1 MLWYAMVWYDECD
14 SMRLYAMVWDSN
26 AMLWDFNAM
35 LWDFNAML
43 CYGVCCKRYAW
54 TDCIAPES
62 FEHSIKNTNN
72 FWINNHRYIGPLGIE
87 ASTLSH
93 ENDIKVK
100 GQGQAIKSCKLN
112 RLTLFLMK

>member
-1 MLWYAMVWYDECD
+1 MLYAMLWYAMVWYDECD

-54 TDCIAPES
+54 TDCSKLVTIILSP
-62 FEHSIKNTNN
+62 IK
-72 FWINNHRYIGPLGIE
+72 W
-87 ASTLSH
+87 
-93 ENDIKVK
+93 
-100 GQGQAIKSCKLN
+100 C
-112 RLTLFLMK
+112 